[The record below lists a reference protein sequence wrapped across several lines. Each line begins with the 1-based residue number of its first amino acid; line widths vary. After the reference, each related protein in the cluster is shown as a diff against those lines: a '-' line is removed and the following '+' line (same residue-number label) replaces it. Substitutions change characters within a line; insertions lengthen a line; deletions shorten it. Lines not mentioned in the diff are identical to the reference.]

1 MNKTVKCR
9 FCGAEIEKEIA
20 YQDTTRKSF
29 YFCSNEHFIE
39 YEQKHDKKI
48 VKSKNPTKTQATS
61 DDYKEL
67 IDYIYALYDKK
78 IPSFVFKQINDMV
91 KRGIKPLTYKGI
103 ELSLRYW
110 VDTLEKGFDRDN
122 GVGIVDYVYSD
133 AEQFWKDKQRIKKA
147 SKNMK
152 NDNVVANRGSANMDA
167 MKYKIR
173 KGGKIDL

>member
-48 VKSKNPTKTQATS
+48 VKSKNPTKTQVPNDA
-61 DDYKEL
+61 YKQL
-67 IDYIYALYDKK
+67 IDYIYVLYNKQ
-78 IPSFVFKQINDMV
+78 IPNFVFKQINDMV
-91 KRGIKPLTYKGI
+91 KREINPLTYKGI

-110 VDTLEKGFDRDN
+110 VDTLEKGFDKNN
-122 GVGIVDYVYSD
+122 GVGIVEYVYSD

-147 SKNMK
+147 SKSMK
-152 NDNVVANRGSANMDA
+152 KDNVIANKGVVNMNA
-167 MKYKIR
+167 MKYRIR
-173 KGGKIDL
+173 KGDKIDL